1 MFWDVETREGGR
13 EEEEGGLKRGDVV
26 VGKLFVVPLKL
37 VIYCLHAISAQLAVR
52 TEV

>member
-1 MFWDVETREGGR
+1 MFWDVETCERGR
-13 EEEEGGLKRGDVV
+13 EEEEGGLKREVL